1 MGENAIAYQNKDIA
15 SKVFAEKFKG
25 KSLSVYGINIP
36 KVIDVLPTNLPEIS
50 ANELRIDNLFLL
62 EDGTIAIIDYES
74 SYSEES
80 KVKYLNYITRVINR
94 YKEEGILDIELRMIV
109 IYTADVQRDEVQIK
123 YDVGCMEFCIKPAFL
138 SELDS
143 EEIKNRLTE
152 KVNNNIPLTEEELM
166 EFIILPLT
174 YRTDAGKKKAIESTI
189 ALAKN
194 IKDSEEIQAFI
205 LSGIIVFSNKFVDE
219 ETGNKVRR
227 WLSMTVVGRII
238 NEEIEAAAK
247 EAAKEAN
254 IQMAKRMLDKNK
266 YSLEEIADNTSLT
279 IQEVEE
285 LAAALSA

>member
-1 MGENAIAYQNKDIA
+1 
-15 SKVFAEKFKG
+15 
-25 KSLSVYGINIP
+25 
-36 KVIDVLPTNLPEIS
+36 
-50 ANELRIDNLFLL
+50 
-62 EDGTIAIIDYES
+62 
-74 SYSEES
+74 
-80 KVKYLNYITRVINR
+80 
-94 YKEEGILDIELRMIV
+94 
-109 IYTADVQRDEVQIK
+109 
-123 YDVGCMEFCIKPAFL
+123 
-138 SELDS
+138 
-143 EEIKNRLTE
+143 
-152 KVNNNIPLTEEELM
+152 M
-166 EFIILPLT
+166 EFIVLPLT

-247 EAAKEAN
+247 KAAKEAN
-254 IQMAKRMLDKNK
+254 VQIAKRMLDKNK

-285 LAAALSA
+285 LAASLSA